1 MDSNA
6 ARSAQQQQQQHQQQQ
21 GLDDNNSDEGCKR
34 KSFLQHFSFTFSFFP
49 SFTTFDE
56 LWRDYKKVLFSPQ
69 LFL

>member
-6 ARSAQQQQQQHQQQQ
+6 ARSAQQQQQQQQHQQQQKQ

-56 LWRDYKKVLFSPQ
+56 L
-69 LFL
+69 